1 MSEQLPSVDDLLESK
16 LPSVDE
22 FIKEED
28 LPSVDEFIGE
38 EPPRPEEEI
47 ADNFLENPDESDEIE
62 AEKIDLTEVLRLIN
76 DVRKDIPVVPEI
88 PEIKYYDEELEK
100 LTAYVEEIK
109 ESIPEIPEQ
118 KTYDV
123 EVEAICDLIDN
134 LREEV
139 KDLPV
144 PKYYEEEI
152 ETLQKKVDG
161 FYQDMLDLPE
171 PKYYEED
178 LKSLKEDVLA
188 VKESIPKFP
197 KWVNEVN
204 EVPDFSWIGKT
215 FSVIDDDF
223 IKVNDNLDFV
233 KGRIDQEVQKLSED
247 IDVKR
252 FESKTDIDKLNSDL
266 KETKDKIYKELREAA
281 LKIHETKHSFK
292 NDDRL
297 LKKNILSKYNVL
309 KQRVEE
315 EVKEFNRKNDATKD
329 LYGGYFDGL
338 TQEISNLPEVKY
350 YDEDIKEIRE
360 EIKIDAD
367 NLKSLKE
374 LVQEIKE
381 KQIKF
386 KQEFNEVR
394 DLQEGLLNEPTDKA
408 QSVDGT
414 GDPLAPLDKQFR
426 SLKEL
431 ADHYRL
437 FISRT
442 QQQIATIGGGG
453 AGFIKDLADV
463 SFTESTGTNKL
474 LIYNG
479 DEWVGIASTALSP
492 IITLHDALGNGNVSG
507 IGISVGVV
515 TATNGYFSGIVTA
528 AQLNY
533 DVVTDIYS
541 TGIVTA
547 TKGIQVTTLGL
558 NVASGISTLAAGAL
572 VKAGAAT
579 TALVVEGDARITG
592 ILTIGTGSVTIDG
605 SDNKVKIGTGVTLT
619 STGDSDFVGI
629 VTAKGF
635 EVGSAATISNNGNA
649 TFAGIVTAAS
659 FVGDGSGL
667 VGVANT
673 DNVSSTTLSVAGVTT
688 STGGLYVG
696 TAASIFANGNVT
708 CGIVT
713 ATKYYGDG
721 SSLSNVTSTTIN
733 NNANNRL
740 ITGSG
745 TANTLEG
752 ESTLTYNGTA
762 LSVSTG
768 ATIFTNGNIA
778 CGIITA
784 TSFTVAGTS
793 LAETI
798 ADTVGG
804 MVSSNT
810 ETGITVTYED
820 GDNTL
825 DFVVGTLNQDTTGTA
840 ALAEGLT
847 GTPNID
853 CATGSFTGDVD
864 IADKIVHTGDTNTAI
879 RFPDADTIT
888 AETGGSERLRIDSSG
903 DVGIN
908 IAAPVAQLQVNTT
921 KNAETDRHDA
931 TNYALALRNP
941 NDNNGEA
948 VGLRFGITSNTTKV
962 GAAILHE
969 RDAGGSQGSLQ
980 FYTSSDGSS
989 VTERLRIKSD
999 GSLNVGTAATIH
1011 ANGIVT
1017 CGIITA
1023 TNLVGNGSGLT
1034 NISGIPTEADTAVSS
1049 TSATTVLSLSASTY
1063 RAAIVDVLITQGSA
1077 YQAGQYGLIHDG
1089 TTATIVEQWAVATGS
1104 MLGTLTATV
1113 SGGNMLLQVNMGSS
1127 SSATVTVKSSTITV

>member
-22 FIKEED
+22 FIKEEN

-47 ADNFLENPDESDEIE
+47 ADNFIENPDESDEIE
-62 AEKIDLTEVLRLIN
+62 SEKDLTEVLRLIN
-76 DVRKDIPVVPEI
+76 DVRKDIPVIPEI

-118 KTYDV
+118 KTYDI
-123 EVEAICDLIDN
+123 EVEAICEQIDK

-139 KDLPV
+139 LDLPV
-144 PKYYEEEI
+144 PKYYEQEI
-152 ETLQKKVDG
+152 ESLQTKVDG
-161 FYQDMLDLPE
+161 FYQDMMELPE

-178 LKSLKEDVLA
+178 LKSLKEELLA
-188 VKESIPKFP
+188 IKESIPKFP

-223 IKVNDNLDFV
+223 VKVNDNLDFV
-233 KGRIDQEVQKLSED
+233 KGRIDQEVQQLSED

-252 FESKTDIDKLNSDL
+252 FESKTDIDKLNKDL

-338 TQEISNLPEVKY
+338 TQEIANLPEVKY
-350 YDEDIKEIRE
+350 YDEDIQEIRE

-394 DLQEGLLNEPTDKA
+394 DLQEGLLNEPPDEK
-408 QSVDGT
+408 QSVDGV
-414 GDPLAPLDKQFR
+414 GDPLAPLDKQFPT
-426 SLKEL
+426 LKAL

-437 FISRT
+437 FINRT

-453 AGFIKDLADV
+453 AGYMKDLADV
-463 SFTESTGTNKL
+463 SIEASPDTGNL

-479 DEWVGIASTALSP
+479 SEWVGIGSTLIQGS
-492 IITLHDALGNGNVSG
+492 TDLDSVLEGGNVSG
-507 IGISVGVV
+507 IGMSVGVI

-528 AQLNY
+528 STINY
-533 DVVTDIYS
+533 DNVTDIYS
-541 TGIVTA
+541 TGIITA
-547 TKGIQVTTLGL
+547 TKGVQVTGLG
-558 NVASGISTLAAGAL
+558 VH
-572 VKAGAAT
+572 VT
-579 TALVVEGDARITG
+579 TAGVSTFVGLTSFRNGINVRAGTASTALIVTGDARITG
-592 ILTIGTGSVTIDG
+592 ILTIGTGSITLDAAN
-605 SDNKVKIGTGVTLT
+605 NKVKVGAGITLDAAAGTIEVYNTTSEST
-619 STGDSDFVGI
+619 STVVNPSGEANYTGI
-629 VTAKGF
+629 VTA
-635 EVGSAATISNNGNA
+635 
-649 TFAGIVTAAS
+649 
-659 FVGDGSGL
+659 
-667 VGVANT
+667 
-673 DNVSSTTLSVAGVTT
+673 
-688 STGGLYVG
+688 TGGLHVG
-696 TAASIFANGNVT
+696 TAATIYSNGNVT

-752 ESTLTYNGTA
+752 ESTLTYDGA
-762 LSVSTG
+762 KLSVSTG
-768 ATIFTNGNIA
+768 STIFTNGNIA
-778 CGIITA
+778 AAGIVTANGGFVGSGANITA
-784 TSFTVAGTS
+784 ISGTNISSGTVA
-793 LAETI
+793 A
-798 ADTVGG
+798 ARVA
-804 MVSSNT
+804 
-810 ETGITVTYED
+810 
-820 GDNTL
+820 
-825 DFVVGTLNQDTTGTA
+825 TLNQDTTGNAATATVLETARNIGGVSFNGSANIDLPGVNASGSQNTSGTA
-840 ALAEGLT
+840 AGLS
-847 GTPNID
+847 GTPNI
-853 CATGSFTGDVD
+853 TVGDVVAASLD
-864 IADKIVHTGDTNTAI
+864 ISGNADIDGTLEADAITVNGTALDTH
-879 RFPDADTIT
+879 
-888 AETGGSERLRIDSSG
+888 
-903 DVGIN
+903 
-908 IAAPVAQLQVNTT
+908 IAGVTVTN
-921 KNAETDRHDA
+921 A
-931 TNYALALRNP
+931 TNASIATN
-941 NDNNGEA
+941 
-948 VGLRFGITSNTTKV
+948 VT
-962 GAAILHE
+962 AADE
-969 RDAGGSQGSLQ
+969 
-980 FYTSSDGSS
+980 SSDTTCFPLF
-989 VTERLRIKSD
+989 V
-999 GSLNVGTAATIH
+999 TAATGNLPPKTGSNL
-1011 ANGIVT
+1011 AFNSSNGT
-1017 CGIITA
+1017 LTA
-1023 TNLVGNGSGLT
+1023 TTFSGSGASLT
-1034 NISGIPTEADTAVSS
+1034 NIPGIPSESDTSVSS
-1049 TSATTVLSLSASTY
+1049 TSATTVATFSASTY
-1063 RAAIVDVLITQGSA
+1063 RTAFVDVQITQGSA
-1077 YQAGQYGLIHDG
+1077 YQAGQYALIHDG
-1089 TTATIVEQWAVATGS
+1089 TTATIVEKVAVATGS
-1104 MLGTLTATV
+1104 MLGTLTATI

-1127 SSATVTVKSSTITV
+1127 SSATVTVKSSTLTV

>member
-1 MSEQLPSVDDLLESK
+1 MTDKLPSIDDLLESK
-16 LPSVDE
+16 LPSADE
-22 FIKEED
+22 FIKENN
-28 LPSVDEFIGE
+28 LPSVDEFL

-47 ADNFLENPDESDEIE
+47 ADNLKAEEE
-62 AEKIDLTEVLRLIN
+62 AVKEEEVEDLTEVLRLIN
-76 DVRKDIPVVPEI
+76 DVRRDIPEI

-100 LTAYVEEIK
+100 LTEQIGYLSAELQA
-109 ESIPEIPEQ
+109 IPEIPEQ

-123 EVEAICDLIDN
+123 EIETVCNLIDK

-139 KDLPV
+139 DRNAADIPEI
-144 PKYYEEEI
+144 KYYDEQI
-152 ETLQKKVDG
+152 EALQKKVDG

-223 IKVNDNLDFV
+223 VKLNDNLDSV
-233 KGRIDQEVQKLSED
+233 KGRIDQEVQQISEI

-252 FESKTDIDKLNSDL
+252 FESKTDIDELNKNL

-329 LYGGYFDGL
+329 LYGSYFDGL
-338 TQEISNLPEVKY
+338 TQEIANLPEVKY
-350 YDEDIKEIRE
+350 YDEDIKEIKE

-408 QSVDGT
+408 QSVDGV
-414 GDPLAPLDKQFR
+414 GDPLAPLDKQFPT
-426 SLKEL
+426 LKSL

-437 FISRT
+437 FINRT

-463 SFTESTGTNKL
+463 TFTESTGTNKL

-479 DEWVGIASTALSP
+479 DGWVGIASTALSP
-492 IITLHDALGNGNVSG
+492 TITLDDALGNGNVSG
-507 IGISVGVV
+507 IGMSVGVI

-547 TKGIQVTTLGL
+547 TKGIQQTGSEGLHVTAGVSTFVGLTSCLAGL
-558 NVASGISTLAAGAL
+558 NV
-572 VKAGAAT
+572 KAGSANT
-579 TALVVEGDARITG
+579 SLIVEGHGRITG
-592 ILTIGTGSVTIDG
+592 VLTVGSGSITLDG
-605 SDNKVKIGTGVTLT
+605 SDNKLSVGTGATIWPNGNISCGILTVTQFTVTNTTT
-619 STGDSDFVGI
+619 SSDFSAGLSVG
-629 VTAKGF
+629 TG
-635 EVGSAATISNNGNA
+635 ATIYPNGNISC
-649 TFAGIVTAAS
+649 GILTAS
-659 FVGDGSGL
+659 NFVGDGSGL
-667 VGVANT
+667 TGVANT
-673 DNVSSTTLSVAGVTT
+673 DNVASTTLSVSGVVTAI
-688 STGGLYVG
+688 GGLYVG
-696 TAASIFANGNVT
+696 TAASIFANGNIT
-708 CGIVT
+708 GGIVT

-752 ESTLTYNGTA
+752 ESTLTYDGAA

-768 ATIFTNGNIA
+768 STIFTNGNIA
-778 CGIITA
+778 AAGIV
-784 TSFTVAGTS
+784 TSNGGF
-793 LAETI
+793 
-798 ADTVGG
+798 VGALTG
-804 MVSSNT
+804 NVTGNASGSSGSC
-810 ETGITVTYED
+810 TG
-820 GDNTL
+820 N
-825 DFVVGTLNQDTTGTA
+825 A
-840 ALAEGLT
+840 AGLT
-847 GTPNID
+847 GTPNI
-853 CATGSFTGDVD
+853 TVGDVVAASLD
-864 IADKIVHTGDTNTAI
+864 ISGNADIDGTLEADAYTVNGTALDTH
-879 RFPDADTIT
+879 
-888 AETGGSERLRIDSSG
+888 
-903 DVGIN
+903 
-908 IAAPVAQLQVNTT
+908 IAGVTVTN
-921 KNAETDRHDA
+921 A
-931 TNYALALRNP
+931 TNSSHVLVT
-941 NDNNGEA
+941 DNESTDEDNLITFVEGA
-948 VGLRFGITSNTTKV
+948 TSSTGNVGLEMDGNLTYNPSTGRLTATQLAGTLQTAAQANVTSLGTLTTLTVDNVIVNGTTIGHTSDTDLMTFADGAITLSGQT
-962 GAAILHE
+962 
-969 RDAGGSQGSLQ
+969 
-980 FYTSSDGSS
+980 
-989 VTERLRIKSD
+989 
-999 GSLNVGTAATIH
+999 NVGTAATIF
-1011 ANGIVT
+1011 ANGNVTAGIVT
-1017 CGIITA
+1017 A
-1023 TNLVGNGSGLT
+1023 TSFVGNGSGLT
-1034 NISGIPTEADTAVSS
+1034 NISGIPSEADTSVSS
-1049 TSATTVLSLSASTY
+1049 TSATTVLSIDKTAQ
-1063 RAAIVDVLITQGSA
+1063 RAAFVDVLITQGSA

-1089 TTATIVEQWAVATGS
+1089 TTATIVEKFAMATGS
-1104 MLGTLTATV
+1104 MLGTFTATI
-1113 SGGNMLLQVNMGSS
+1113 SGDNMLLQVNMGSS
-1127 SSATVTVKSSTITV
+1127 SSATVTVKSSTLTV